1 MSAVAENPTALNS
14 ATTKRVSIFDS
25 PYVFWVTLGLYLAA
39 HVALRLWETPNI
51 GKNDVQEAVAA
62 QAWAWG
68 YHPRNPPLH
77 TWLLMGS
84 YALFGVNLIAH
95 VVLKYAL
102 VGGCYVF
109 AFLSGKRVLSTPTM
123 AALSALSLTLLAPFA
138 WTVHTALT
146 HTLLLA
152 VACLGV
158 LWAAIRLSERRT
170 LLNYVVFGVL
180 IGFGF
185 LAKYSF
191 ILFFAPLVLAMLTQ
205 RALRA
210 TLADWRML
218 VSVAVA
224 AVLFAPHAVWM
235 LGPRFDFIAFL
246 VEKQGAEAPASYLQ
260 DVLAGLG
267 ALGVGAISY
276 AGLLLLML
284 ALSWRAAGAAASPPA
299 PWARAIPLISVFA
312 FGILI
317 LDVFVLR
324 ATQFEERYFT
334 FALLTAPLAVF
345 LWFDRREGASSMTA
359 RWAWGLLIVAM
370 LGFGALSG
378 RALLQHRTCNR
389 CWEEMATPAL
399 VDGLASHGFRGGT
412 LVADHYNL
420 AGNLRLAF
428 PESRVYAANYVVH
441 QPSLGGAGQCV
452 LVWNARN
459 AGDAMPAMLEEFL
472 AARGLPAPDGAPRF
486 VEAPLRRSSARI
498 DRFAYWPLRGVN
510 GDCRAS

>member
-1 MSAVAENPTALNS
+1 MSAVVENAVAPINPPSHTGIL
-14 ATTKRVSIFDS
+14 RS
-25 PYVFWVTLGLYLAA
+25 PYFFWVVIGLYLVA

-77 TWLLMGS
+77 TWLLMGA
-84 YALFGVNLIAH
+84 YGVFGANLIAH
-95 VVLKYAL
+95 VILKYAL
-102 VGGCYVF
+102 VGLCYVF
-109 AFLSGKRVLSTPTM
+109 AFLSGKRLLSSSSM
-123 AALSALSLTLLAPFA
+123 AALAALSLTLLAPFA

-152 VACLGV
+152 VACLAV
-158 LWAAIRLSERRT
+158 LWAAIRVSEQRT
-170 LLNYVVFGVL
+170 LLNYAIFGLL
-180 IGFGF
+180 IGLGF

-191 ILFFAPLVLAMLTQ
+191 ILFFAPLVAAMLTQ

-210 TLADWRML
+210 ALGDWRML
-218 VSVAVA
+218 LSLAVAVT
-224 AVLFAPHAVWM
+224 LFAPHALWM
-235 LGPRFDFIAFL
+235 LGPRFDFIGFL

-267 ALGVGAISY
+267 ALGVGALSY
-276 AGLLLLML
+276 AGLLLVML
-284 ALSWRAAGAAASPPA
+284 ALSWRAAGAPARALA
-299 PWARAIPLISVFA
+299 PWASAVPLISVFA

-324 ATQFEERYFT
+324 AAQFEERYFT
-334 FALLTAPLAVF
+334 FALLTAPLSVF
-345 LWFDRREGASSMTA
+345 LWLDRREGAPSLMG
-359 RWAWGLLIVAM
+359 RWAWGLLIVAL

-399 VDGLASHGFRGGT
+399 VDDLASHGFSGGT

-428 PESRVYAANYVVH
+428 PDSRVYAANYVVP
-441 QPSLGGAGQCV
+441 QPGLGGAGQCV

-459 AGDAMPAMLEEFL
+459 AGDDLPPVLAAFL
-472 AARGLPAPDGAPRF
+472 AARGLPLPEGAPRF
-486 VEAPLRRSSARI
+486 VEAPLRRSSTRI
-498 DRFAYWPLRGVN
+498 DRFAYWPLRDVN